1 MNIYKASIEDL
12 YVIEP
17 DIYTD
22 DRGCFLESYSSKYF
36 LNKGINLNFL
46 QDNISKSTKG
56 VLRGMHYQL
65 ENPQG
70 KMVRCVYGKVLD
82 VSVDIRKKSPTFGKV
97 FSKILSDKNNISLYI
112 PPGFAH
118 GFCVLSDEATFHYK
132 CTGYYDADDSYGIL
146 WNGIDFEWPIDN
158 PIISEKDKILPTLL
172 KQEEGLLPIYE

>member
-97 FSKILSDKNNISLYI
+97 FSKILSGISKNFSSPVSRHFIINVLVIMMQMI
-112 PPGFAH
+112 H
-118 GFCVLSDEATFHYK
+118 MEFCGMV
-132 CTGYYDADDSYGIL
+132 
-146 WNGIDFEWPIDN
+146 
-158 PIISEKDKILPTLL
+158 
-172 KQEEGLLPIYE
+172 